1 MSKLL
6 RAALIAIGLVF
17 LITGLLGIFGM
28 IFVTSALATVASMP
42 MPGSMAPGLGDLWA
56 MLGPILAFGWVMVV
70 LQFIAGVL
78 SIAAGAALKLPAKA
92 S

>member
-28 IFVTSALATVASMP
+28 IFVTSALEAVASMTR
-42 MPGSMAPGLGDLWA
+42 SMAPGLGGLWA
-56 MLGPILAFGWVMVV
+56 TLGPILAFGWVMVV

>member
-6 RAALIAIGLVF
+6 RAALIAIGLLF

-42 MPGSMAPGLGDLWA
+42 ESMVPGLENFRA

-92 S
+92 G